1 MTSQKQLLS
10 TRLLESL
17 PGIATWVTLIGAP
30 IVSFY
35 YPEWVAV
42 YIILFDLYWF
52 LKGGNVALHLMHSYR
67 VLRLHDTIDWLDWS
81 RRLSDRSEFE
91 KYLAAGLARSTRHI
105 EKKFY
110 ADYLRQLQKMPADH
124 DLNWQRL
131 YHLIIFPTYKEDASV
146 LKASIDSYINVNYPM
161 DKIIFVL
168 ATEERGGA
176 EAERTA
182 EEIERLYKDKFFF
195 FLKTVHPDG
204 IVGEVRGK
212 AGNMNCAVA
221 AALKEL
227 DQRGIKYED
236 VIVSTLD
243 ADTIVMKNYFSH
255 LTYDFLTEEKP
266 LQTSYQP
273 LPVYHNNIWDT
284 PAIPRLVATSS
295 SFWQLV
301 EASRP
306 DRLITFSS
314 HAMSLK
320 TLVDVG
326 LFRRDSINE
335 DSFIFWQCFMH
346 FNGDYKTKPL
356 FTTTS
361 MDAVMGTS
369 YVDSLLAQ
377 YKQKRRWAY
386 GVSQLA
392 FVVDSFIHN
401 KKIPLWKRLLYAE
414 RFIEGHYFWA
424 TASVMIVFLGWAP
437 LVIGQQHFSD
447 SVLAVNLPFLT
458 RIIMTTAMIFLLF
471 SVYINAIMLPKRPKG
486 YPRWKSVSMLLQW
499 LLTPIASPF
508 FGSLPAIDAQTRL
521 LFGKRMEFWVTPKV
535 RKIADPNPT
544 QSAESVKL
552 N

>member
-1 MTSQKQLLS
+1 MSSLQRPS
-10 TRLLESL
+10 SVRVLESL
-17 PGIATWVTLIGAP
+17 PGIATWITLIGAP

-35 YPEWVAV
+35 RPEWVAV

-67 VLRLHDTIDWLDWS
+67 LLRFHNTIDWMDWS
-81 RRLSDRSEFE
+81 KRLSNRAEFE
-91 KYLAAGLARSTRHI
+91 KYLAEKLGRSTRRI
-105 EKKFY
+105 ERKFY
-110 ADYLRQLQKMPADH
+110 ADHLRQIQNLPVNH
-124 DLNWQRL
+124 DLNWGRL
-131 YHLIIFPTYKEDASV
+131 YHLIIFPTYKEDVSV
-146 LKASIDSYINVNYPM
+146 LKLSIDSYVNVDYPL
-161 DKIIFVL
+161 DKVIFVL

-176 EAERTA
+176 DAQRMA
-182 EEIERLYKDKFFF
+182 EEIEKQYKDKFLF

-204 IVGEVRGK
+204 LVGEVRGK
-212 AGNMNCAVA
+212 AGNMNHAVLE
-221 AALKEL
+221 ALKEL
-227 DQRGIKYED
+227 DRRGIRYED

-243 ADTIVMKNYFSH
+243 ADTIIMKNYFSH

-320 TLVDVG
+320 TLVDVN
-326 LFRRDSINE
+326 LFRQDSINE

-346 FNGDYKTKPL
+346 FDGDYKTKPL

-369 YVDSLLAQ
+369 YVDSLFAQ

-386 GVSQLA
+386 GVSQISY
-392 FVVDSFIHN
+392 VVDNFLHN

-424 TASVMIVFLGWAP
+424 TASIMIVFLGWAP
-437 LVIGQQHFSD
+437 LIIGHNHFSD
-447 SVLAVNLPFLT
+447 SVLAVNLPFMT
-458 RIIMTTAMIFLLF
+458 RTIMTTAMVFLLF

-499 LLTPIASPF
+499 LLTPVVSPF

-521 LFGKRMEFWVTPKV
+521 LFGKYMEFWVTPKV
-535 RKIADPNPT
+535 RKVADINSEP
-544 QSAESVKL
+544 VKL
-552 N
+552 NN